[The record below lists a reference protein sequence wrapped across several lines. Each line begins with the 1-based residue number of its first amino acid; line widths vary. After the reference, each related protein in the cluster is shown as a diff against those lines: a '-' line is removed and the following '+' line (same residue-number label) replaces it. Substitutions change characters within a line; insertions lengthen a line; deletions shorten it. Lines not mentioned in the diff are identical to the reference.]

1 LDIKQS
7 VDGLKRFIV
16 VVLFEIIILLIVIE
30 LVVFK
35 VVIPELGTILSTLMV
50 GIGSYLGVATYSEH
64 MKSKNGK
71 GQENTNVNE
80 KK

>member
-1 LDIKQS
+1 
-7 VDGLKRFIV
+7 
-16 VVLFEIIILLIVIE
+16 

-35 VVIPELGTILSTLMV
+35 DVSPELGTILSTLMV